1 MSAAAS
7 DAAAGDARP
16 PVETVPA
23 QPSRQLRR
31 EVTIA
36 AGVGIGCAL
45 LLAAAYLAAVVP
57 GRWLPRVNDIAWPA
71 SAVKLVDGTGTLDH
85 GALVIAAPG
94 DNATTLV
101 SLDTDI
107 RSADYLGVQW
117 IVRGIPDGA
126 DVRLL
131 WKSDV
136 ATRRTNLAQGVV
148 EAGILRPF
156 VLARDPAWL
165 GHITGLALAIRAPL
179 SAPMRIEGVVARPF
193 GALDFIRA
201 RVGEWTAFEPFNGA
215 SINTLAGGADS
226 QDLPLPAF
234 AAATVAL
241 AALVLMLLR
250 RFAPRTYGL
259 GAACTIGGLFVVAWL
274 VVDARWALNLARQTR
289 VAYATYGGKSPEARH
304 RAAED
309 GALYMFVER
318 ALAIMPKPPV
328 RVFVASDEHYFRG
341 RAAWHLYPHN
351 VEFTPFQNV
360 IAPPA
365 WMKPGDWLV
374 VYHRHNIQYDAARKL
389 LRWDGNAPV
398 HADLK
403 LLEANGAALF
413 EID

>member
-1 MSAAAS
+1 LSDAAS
-7 DAAAGDARP
+7 DAVAGDARP
-16 PVETVPA
+16 PEGAAPTER
-23 QPSRQLRR
+23 SRLRR

-36 AGVGIGCAL
+36 ACVGCGCVL
-45 LLAAAYLAAVVP
+45 LLVAAYLAAVVP
-57 GRWLPRVNDIAWPA
+57 GRWFPRVNDIAWPA
-71 SAVKLVDGTGTLDH
+71 SALKLVDGTGTLDH
-85 GALVIAAPG
+85 GALVISASGA
-94 DNATTLV
+94 NTTTLV

-107 RSADYLGVQW
+107 RSADYPGVQW

-148 EAGILRPF
+148 EAGLLRPF

-179 SAPMRIEGVVARPF
+179 GAPMRIEGVVARPF

-234 AAATVAL
+234 AAAAVAL
-241 AALVLMLLR
+241 AALVLVLLR
-250 RFAPRTYGL
+250 RFAPRIYSL
-259 GAACTIGGLFVVAWL
+259 GTACTIGGLFVVAWL
-274 VVDARWALNLARQTR
+274 VVDVRWALNLARQTR
-289 VAYATYGGKSPEARH
+289 VAYATYGGKSAEARH

-309 GALYMFVER
+309 GALYLFVER

-360 IAPPA
+360 VAPPE